1 MHKIMRLTGT
11 LVAAAAVVLMA
22 GGFTVRPT
30 AGAAARQPAANA
42 AAKIRPGGRLVRIT
56 PQAGT
61 SGARAS
67 ASIANDSVQST
78 NWAGFVSHQPK
89 VTFRQVKA
97 TFFVPY
103 LNCTVSPGGT
113 TPTASSAW
121 VGIDG
126 FTSTTVEQDGIEA
139 DCNGG
144 TPSYSAWYEVFPA
157 AAVTSSITIHPGD
170 SITAVVAYTPATR
183 TFRMTVTDNNNGQH
197 FSVTKVCGPATCK
210 RSSAEVISEAPS
222 EVTGTTVTQL
232 PLADYGAES
241 FTGTAITST
250 AGVSGGIT
258 SRRWGATRVIQV
270 GATSAAVIGQPTP
283 LHANL
288 FDNYWLGE
296 I

>member
-1 MHKIMRLTGT
+1 MRKHLRMAGT
-11 LVAAAAVVLMA
+11 LAAAAVVVLMV
-22 GGFTVRPT
+22 GGFTSRPT
-30 AGAAARQPAANA
+30 AGGTAAQPAAAA
-42 AAKIRPGGRLVRIT
+42 AAKIRPGGLLVRAT
-56 PQAGT
+56 PGAGT
-61 SGARAS
+61 SAARAA
-67 ASIANDSVQST
+67 ASLANALEST
-78 NWAGFVSHQPK
+78 NWAGYVSHQANVSFQK
-89 VTFRQVKA
+89 VEA

-126 FTSTTVEQDGIEA
+126 FTSGTVEQDGIEA

-157 AAVTSSITIHPGD
+157 PEVTSSIAVHPGD
-170 SITAVVAYTPATR
+170 SVTALVAYNKATQK
-183 TFRMTVTDNNNGQH
+183 FQMTVNDNNNGQH
-197 FSVTKVCGPATCK
+197 FTVTKVCGPATCK

-222 EVTGTTVTQL
+222 EVSGTTETQL

-241 FTGTAITST
+241 FASVAVTNSSGFTGGLRSA
-250 AGVSGGIT
+250 
-258 SRRWGATRVIQV
+258 RWGAARIIQV
-270 GATSAAVIGQPTP
+270 GATSGNVVGQSTP
-283 LHANL
+283 LHGTI

>member
-1 MHKIMRLTGT
+1 MNKILRMAGT
-11 LVAAAAVVLMA
+11 LAAAAAVVLMV
-22 GGFTVRPT
+22 GGFATRPT
-30 AGAAARQPAANA
+30 AGATASQRAATA
-42 AAKIRPGGRLVRIT
+42 AAKIRPGGLLART
-56 PQAGT
+56 SPKAGT
-61 SGARAS
+61 SGARA
-67 ASIANDSVQST
+67 ASIANTTVQST
-78 NWAGFVSHQPK
+78 NWAGYVSHQPK
-89 VTFRQVKA
+89 VSFRQVQA

-126 FTSTTVEQDGIEA
+126 FTSATVEQDGIEA

-144 TPSYSAWYEVFPA
+144 TASYSAWYEVFPA
-157 AAVTSSITIHPGD
+157 AAVTSSITIRPGD
-170 SITAVVAYTPATR
+170 SVTAIVAYTTTTR

-197 FSVTKVCGPATCK
+197 FSVTKVCGPATCV

-222 EVTGTTVTQL
+222 EVTGTTLTQL

-241 FTGTAITST
+241 FTAVAITST
-250 AGVSGGIT
+250 AGVIGGIT
-258 SRRWGATRVIQV
+258 SSRWVATRVVQV
-270 GATSAAVIGQPTP
+270 GATSGAVIGVPTP
-283 LHANL
+283 LHRTI

>member
-1 MHKIMRLTGT
+1 MNKILRMAGT
-11 LVAAAAVVLMA
+11 LIAAAVVVLTL
-22 GGFTVRPT
+22 GGFATRPT
-30 AGAAARQPAANA
+30 AGATASQPAAA
-42 AAKIRPGGRLVRIT
+42 TAAKIRPGGLLVRTT

-61 SGARAS
+61 SGARAGS
-67 ASIANDSVQST
+67 TANASVQST
-78 NWAGFVSHQPK
+78 NWAGYASHQPK
-89 VTFRQVKA
+89 VSFRQVTA

-103 LNCTVSPGGT
+103 LNCAVSPGGT

-126 FTSTTVEQDGIEA
+126 FTSGTVEQDGIEA

-144 TPSYSAWYEVFPA
+144 TASYSAWYEVFPA
-157 AAVTSSITIHPGD
+157 AAVTSSITIRPGH
-170 SITAVVAYTPATR
+170 SVTATVAYTPTTR
-183 TFRMTVTDNNNGQH
+183 TFRMTVTDHNNGQH
-197 FSVTKVCGPATCK
+197 FSVTKVCGPATCV

-241 FTGTAITST
+241 FTSIAITST
-250 AGVSGGIT
+250 AGFTGGIT
-258 SRRWGATRVIQV
+258 SSRWGATRVVQV
-270 GATSAAVIGQPTP
+270 GATSGAIIGLPTP
-283 LHANL
+283 LHANI